1 MVVLRLSVVVT
12 VFCFQYAMLEHFSYG
27 NAKSLCQS
35 SRKEIKHSLMR
46 FEPDDYENVRQ
57 LMSFRKLVEGESYEN
72 RIKLLTDDEYLNDV
86 ILNETDNLR
95 KYIRRFHL
103 FLQYLF
109 VLVWDLPK
117 APLGKQ
123 VKYSI

>member
-1 MVVLRLSVVVT
+1 
-12 VFCFQYAMLEHFSYG
+12 
-27 NAKSLCQS
+27 
-35 SRKEIKHSLMR
+35 MR